1 MRREELTKTKT
12 MLVKAI
18 RMSKLAHCITNSLSK
33 LLILPLMLSCGVLL
47 SSCAT
52 NDSERAVSSGN
63 SNSLGKDL
71 RNFHKVN
78 DYLYRGGMPT
88 PDGIQALH
96 DNGINTIVDL
106 RCDDLGIK
114 LEKHVA
120 TTLGMEHISL
130 PSGNAPPH
138 PLKLAKFISAVNE
151 MEKAHKSGKP
161 GAIYVH
167 CNAGC
172 DRTSFYIAVWRVV
185 EQGWQPLL
193 AYVEMLRYGFL
204 IHHLDFPVTSE
215 ADTWVKPS
223 RPYDQYNPKR

>member
-1 MRREELTKTKT
+1 MNRVAQPKYKMVSK
-12 MLVKAI
+12 MLVPFV
-18 RMSKLAHCITNSLSK
+18 M
-33 LLILPLMLSCGVLL
+33 LLVAVSL
-47 SSCAT
+47 SSCAM
-52 NDSERAVSSGN
+52 NDSEVAVSSGN
-63 SNSLGKDL
+63 SESLSKDL

-88 PDGIQALH
+88 PDGIQSLH
-96 DNGINTIVDL
+96 DAGINTIVDL

-138 PLKLAKFISAVNE
+138 PRKVAKFISTVKK
-151 MEKAHKSGKP
+151 MEKNHKQGKP

-185 EQGWQPLL
+185 EQGWQPAL
-193 AYVEMLRYGFL
+193 AYIEMLRYGFL
-204 IHHLDFPVTSE
+204 IHHLDFPVTTD
-215 ADTWVKPS
+215 ADKWIKRS
-223 RPYDQYNPKR
+223 RPYDQYNPQR

>member
-1 MRREELTKTKT
+1 MNKSIPCDKRINDKFVSNVLIPIV
-12 MLVKAI
+12 MLVV
-18 RMSKLAHCITNSLSK
+18 
-33 LLILPLMLSCGVLL
+33 VLTL
-47 SSCAT
+47 SSCAN
-52 NDSERAVSSGN
+52 NDSERAVNSGN
-63 SNSLGKDL
+63 TVSLNKDL

-96 DNGINTIVDL
+96 DSGINTIVDL
-106 RCDDLGIK
+106 RCDDLGIR

-138 PLKLAKFISAVNE
+138 PLKVAKFISTVE
-151 MEKAHKSGKP
+151 KMEKRHKQGKP

-185 EQGWQPLL
+185 EQGWHPFM

-204 IHHLDFPVTSE
+204 IHHLEFPVQSE
-215 ADTWVKPS
+215 ADKWVKRV
-223 RPYDQYNPKR
+223 RPYDQYNPQR